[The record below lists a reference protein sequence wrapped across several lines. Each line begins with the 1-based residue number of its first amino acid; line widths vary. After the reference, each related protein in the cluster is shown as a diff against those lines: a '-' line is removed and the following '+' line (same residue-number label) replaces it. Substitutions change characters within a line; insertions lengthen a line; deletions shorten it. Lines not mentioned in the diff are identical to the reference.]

1 MAWSEYMLDAS
12 FRGVRFDVIQT
23 RDSVSRS
30 VAVHEYPYQDGGDV
44 EDLGR
49 QPRNSRMTALFWG
62 DTYEQQ
68 LQAFIVALDTYGS
81 AELIHPI
88 FGSMPNMQCIE
99 YGIDH
104 TADNVDHCYVEL
116 VFLEAT
122 PATRFLCKSSLCQ
135 NWTKYAIKFRGY
147 LMGCKVF

>member
-81 AELIHPI
+81 AELIHR
-88 FGSMPNMQCIE
+88 FLVQCLICNVSNTASTT
-99 YGIDH
+99 H
-104 TADNVDHCYVEL
+104 ADNVDHCYVEL

-135 NWTKYAIKFRGY
+135 NWTKYAIKFRGT
-147 LMGCKVF
+147 